1 MFLETTTA
9 LMLGLS
15 IGSFLNVVIY
25 RLPLSIDTKTTTDTK
40 TTITTITLNN
50 PKRSFCPLCHK
61 TLSAFELIPLFS
73 YLLQKGKCR
82 HCHTT
87 ISWQYPL
94 LETITAL
101 ISALIVF
108 IFGATIQAGFYLL
121 LAWFLIPLFVI
132 DLKQQLLPDVLT
144 LPLLWLGLVYQIAC
158 GNLQDLQAG
167 AIGAMSGYL
176 FLWTV
181 YWGFKLLCD
190 KEGMGYGDFK
200 LTAALGAWIG
210 WQAMPLLLLVA
221 SVLSVV
227 FFLLSRLSTL
237 SRLLGLSTKFKRG
250 SIKLKRGQAFAFG
263 PFLIVGFVVVQVVG
277 L

>member
-1 MFLETTTA
+1 MFLEVIIA
-9 LMLGLS
+9 LILGLS

-25 RLPLSIDTKTTTDTK
+25 RLPLSIDTRTTTDTK
-40 TTITTITLNN
+40 STLTLNN
-50 PKRSFCPLCHK
+50 PKRSFCPLCHT

-73 YLLQKGKCR
+73 YLFQKGKCR
-82 HCHTT
+82 HCNTT

-94 LETITAL
+94 VETMTAL

-108 IFGATIQAGFYLL
+108 IFGATIQAGFYLG

-144 LPLLWLGLVYQIAC
+144 GSLLWLGLVYQIAC
-158 GNLQDLQAG
+158 GSLQELQAG
-167 AIGAMSGYL
+167 VIGAMSGYL

-181 YWGFKLLCD
+181 YWGFKLFRH

-200 LTAALGAWIG
+200 LAAALGAWIG

-227 FFLLSRLSTL
+227 FFLLFFLLSRLPTLSALSRLSI
-237 SRLLGLSTKFKRG
+237 LST
-250 SIKLKRGQAFAFG
+250 KLKRGQAFAFG
-263 PFLIVGFVVVQVVG
+263 PFLIVGFVLLNVSY
-277 L
+277 LS

>member
-1 MFLETTTA
+1 MFLEVIIA
-9 LMLGLS
+9 LILGLS

-25 RLPLSIDTKTTTDTK
+25 RLPLSIDTKTTL
-40 TTITTITLNN
+40 TLNN
-50 PKRSFCPLCHK
+50 PKRSFCPLCHT
-61 TLSAFELIPLFS
+61 TLSVFELIPVFS

-94 LETITAL
+94 VETITAL

-121 LAWFLIPLFVI
+121 LAWFLIALFVI
-132 DLKQQLLPDVLT
+132 DLKEQLLPDVLT
-144 LPLLWLGLVYQIAC
+144 LPLMWLGLVYQIEY
-158 GNLQDLQAG
+158 GNLQDLQEG
-167 AIGAMSGYL
+167 VIGAMSGYL
-176 FLWTV
+176 FLWLI
-181 YWGFKLLCD
+181 YWAFKLLRH

-227 FFLLSRLSTL
+227 FFLLSRLSAL
-237 SRLLGLSTKFKRG
+237 SRLST
-250 SIKLKRGQAFAFG
+250 KLKRGQAFAFG
-263 PFLIVGFVVVQVVG
+263 PFLIVGFVVVGMVV
-277 L
+277 LS

>member
-1 MFLETTTA
+1 MAILSMIIA

-25 RLPLSIDTKTTTDTK
+25 RLPLSIDTKTTL
-40 TTITTITLNN
+40 TLNN
-50 PKRSFCPLCHK
+50 PKRSFCPLCHT

-73 YLLQKGKCR
+73 YLLQKGRCR
-82 HCHTT
+82 HCNTP
-87 ISWQYPL
+87 ISWHYPL
-94 LETITAL
+94 VETITAL

-167 AIGAMSGYL
+167 VIGVMSGYL

-181 YWGFKLLCD
+181 YWGFKLLRN

-200 LTAALGAWIG
+200 LAAALGAWVG

-227 FFLLSRLSTL
+227 FFLLSRLSVLSTL
-237 SRLLGLSTKFKRG
+237 STLLRLST
-250 SIKLKRGQAFAFG
+250 KLKRGQAFAFG
-263 PFLIVGFVVVQVVG
+263 PFLIVGFVLLNVSY
-277 L
+277 LS